1 MVHTVLLRLER
12 DFILSGA
19 HLLLYKFLL
28 APTLA
33 NYDALL
39 AGVVAAKAANATVG
53 GIRYLMTLADGTT
66 LIDTS
71 TKTANTFQN
80 FKDKIVNETHFTR
93 LAIATALLSASG
105 IGEETKFSSST
116 NLNETYYATRVGR
129 TPYDAMGVL
138 RISIT
143 E

>member
-1 MVHTVLLRLER
+1 MVNPVLLRLER
-12 DFILSGA
+12 DFTLSGG

-28 APTLA
+28 APTA
-33 NYDALL
+33 ATYDALL
-39 AGVVAAKAANATVG
+39 AGVAAAKAANATVG

-66 LIDTS
+66 IIDTS
-71 TKTANTFQN
+71 TKTANTWQN
-80 FKDKIVNETHFTR
+80 FKDKIVNENHFTR
-93 LAIATALLSASG
+93 LAIATALLSTSG

-116 NLNETYYATRVGR
+116 NLHETYYATRIGP
-129 TPYDAMGVL
+129 TSYDAMGAI